1 MNNLIKSAWWVL
13 LIPLLAIIL
22 FLIIKDDAGYV
33 LITGTFPIIGKQAF
47 HTTIIGGLFIA
58 AIVIFLI
65 YIFVRIIIT
74 ILRTPRIMRGLSGNR
89 RAKTADKQFAQ
100 AELALLEN
108 KPIVAEDLFLTAAK
122 GSKSPNL
129 CYIGAARAAQLNG
142 NSEKRDRYLREIDL
156 SNSKHDKEY
165 AEIQR
170 AEILIDAK
178 ENEKAETLI
187 RDLLDRRKNGYATLL
202 LAITLQRQGKNEALF
217 RLLPDLQKAL
227 PRLTPSPN
235 VTRYTQDVYKSL
247 FEYASQIS
255 KDSDQLR
262 LVWGRLPK
270 HLRHDPDILIAY
282 ANRLLDVGDTKRAE
296 ALLRKEINSTHNEL
310 LIMAYSHLY
319 RGDQSK
325 LLHHAK
331 KFNESEPES
340 AITQYSLAH
349 MLFRNEQYDEAIIH
363 LEKTINLDPNFAK
376 AYRLLGEI
384 KLIKNDDK
392 GALAAFKTAMD
403 IMLEERPKDIKVVD
417 GDLLIASTDKLSHKD
432 HDQDEHDIEDAELVE
447 TPEANTATINNPDPR
462 RTL

>member
-22 FLIIKDDAGYV
+22 FLMIKDDAGYV

-58 AIVIFLI
+58 AIAIFLI
-65 YIFVRIIIT
+65 YILVRIIIT

-108 KPIVAEDLFLTAAK
+108 KPLVAEDLFLTAAK

-129 CYIGAARAAQLNG
+129 CYVGAARAAQLNG

-170 AEILIDAK
+170 AEILIDAR

-262 LVWGRLPK
+262 LVWSRLPK
-270 HLRHDPDILIAY
+270 YLRHDPDILIAY

-331 KFNESEPES
+331 KFNASEPES

-349 MLFRNEQYDEAIIH
+349 MLFRNEQYEEAIIH
-363 LEKTINLDPNFAK
+363 LEKTISLDPNFAK

-384 KLIKNDDK
+384 KLINKDDK
-392 GALAAFKTAMD
+392 GALTAFKTAMD

-417 GDLLIASTDKLSHKD
+417 GDLLIASTDKISHKD
-432 HDQDEHDIEDAELVE
+432 NDQDDHTIEDADVVE
-447 TPEANTATINNPDPR
+447 KPEADATEINNPDPR